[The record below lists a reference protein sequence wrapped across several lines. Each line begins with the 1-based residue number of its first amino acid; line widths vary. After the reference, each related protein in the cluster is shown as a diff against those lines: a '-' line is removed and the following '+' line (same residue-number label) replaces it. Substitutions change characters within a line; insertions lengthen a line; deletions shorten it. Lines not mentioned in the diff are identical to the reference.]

1 MQKLLKVPD
10 EHLKDI
16 KVLAAMAD
24 KRSVKQYLEH
34 LLESAVKAE
43 IKNKLKK

>member
-10 EHLKDI
+10 EYLKDV

-34 LLESAVKAE
+34 LLEAAVKEE
-43 IKNKLKK
+43 IKRKLRK